1 MTESIF
7 LGVTSA
13 ALCVNLGWGLRRC
26 GGGGENGSSL
36 LGAASSGTHFMSFT
50 CLEGRYR
57 LRMEQM
63 RNPRLGEGVSLT
75 PGPSAGGVAGGWVL
89 GSPPIAFLAVHGLSA
104 SSKPPLL
111 TRLDTSFQRHLEE
124 FLTRELQTRIMRGRR
139 NLHHGLTICS
149 LFFSPPSVTSTL
161 LLTFFAAPA
170 SLIS

>member
-63 RNPRLGEGVSLT
+63 RNPRLGEGVSLM
-75 PGPSAGGVAGGWVL
+75 PGPSAGGVAGGVGAGITPHRLPRGAWSLCFIQAASPHTVRYIFPATL
-89 GSPPIAFLAVHGLSA
+89 GGVFNQGTTNTHYARTAESA
-104 SSKPPLL
+104 SWANY
-111 TRLDTSFQRHLEE
+111 
-124 FLTRELQTRIMRGRR
+124 LQFI
-139 NLHHGLTICS
+139 LQ
-149 LFFSPPSVTSTL
+149 SPKCDQY
-161 LLTFFAAPA
+161 APA
-170 SLIS
+170 DILCRACLID